1 MIPRRYV
8 WLLRDET
15 TLYDMAG
22 RCKLCSALERPVAP
36 REYGGLGI
44 VVRRD
49 QARHLAAH
57 RHEKITADID
67 PEAAVIAA
75 ATERT

>member
-15 TLYDMAG
+15 TLYDMG
-22 RCKLCSALERPVAP
+22 GMCKLCCALQRNGWLIQHAAS
-36 REYGGLGI
+36 R
-44 VVRRD
+44 

-57 RHEKITADID
+57 RAERITNDVD